1 LKQEENHGYRLHRT
15 HPDFFRRHRRT
26 GFRVRQIAEAFMTFT
41 ILLSSVLT
49 LVIFVY
55 LLVALFF
62 PEKF

>member
-1 LKQEENHGYRLHRT
+1 
-15 HPDFFRRHRRT
+15 
-26 GFRVRQIAEAFMTFT
+26 MTFT